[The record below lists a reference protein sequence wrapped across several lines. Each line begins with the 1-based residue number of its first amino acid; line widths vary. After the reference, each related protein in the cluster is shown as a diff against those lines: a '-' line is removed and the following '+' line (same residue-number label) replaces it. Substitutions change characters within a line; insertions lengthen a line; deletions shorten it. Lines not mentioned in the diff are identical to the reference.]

1 MRSMKQVKIFSV
13 IIVIFKAGFCFLS
26 QFVSI
31 ITQDTKHCKK
41 TWSWLSVTRLHEL
54 QEIKSNVVLSC
65 DAISQVIV
73 ARPCVS
79 TLFFLFLFSPVFVLT
94 NSMFSLSFQ
103 RSASEK
109 RLVQLQ
115 MWVKL
120 DESALCNQ
128 LHVKPNKN
136 HGDALNWFSHVFS
149 CIELS
154 LNFTYYQKM
163 KFRVR
168 KVKFP
173 APHYYQWKMERL
185 FYINNASSHQTR
197 LVYNSVFIM
206 CSQHIWCVLL
216 F

>member
-94 NSMFSLSFQ
+94 NSCFLFHFNG
-103 RSASEK
+103 
-109 RLVQLQ
+109 LLQ
-115 MWVKL
+115 
-120 DESALCNQ
+120 
-128 LHVKPNKN
+128 KN
-136 HGDALNWFSHVFS
+136 VWFSCKCGS
-149 CIELS
+149 NWMS
-154 LNFTYYQKM
+154 LHSVTNYMWNLIKTTVTLWIDFHM
-163 KFRVR
+163 FFRVLNCR
-168 KVKFP
+168 
-173 APHYYQWKMERL
+173 
-185 FYINNASSHQTR
+185 
-197 LVYNSVFIM
+197 
-206 CSQHIWCVLL
+206 
-216 F
+216 